1 MKPVPM
7 IFIGAL
13 IPLSLAQVPA
23 QTGGTRNRFADNQQA
38 IAEGRQVYNNV
49 CTACHGYDGAAGERA
64 PGLGVSGRRYLRTS
78 DQELFDAVV
87 KGIPGTSMP
96 AMGLSDDDAWKVAA
110 YIRSLRGTALDAPAS
125 GNVANGERV
134 YWGKG
139 QCADCHM
146 LRGKGELLGPD
157 LSNLGAIRKLYAIKD
172 ALTKPDHRVTT
183 DGGRH
188 EVSLEPLTSYQPVRV
203 VTRDGNAISGVLK
216 NEDSFSLQ
224 MLGTDNELHSFARAD
239 LREVVYER
247 KSLMPTDYD
256 KRLTPEEFQDLIAF
270 LSRQS
275 FGPRPAARGRVS
287 VE

>member
-1 MKPVPM
+1 MNPLP
-7 IFIGAL
+7 IIIIGAL
-13 IPLSLAQVPA
+13 FPLGLAQAPA
-23 QTGGTRNRFADNQQA
+23 QTGARRNPFAGNDQA
-38 IAEGRQVYNNV
+38 IAAGRQIYNNV

-78 DQELFDAVV
+78 DQELFDAVEN
-87 KGIPGTSMP
+87 GIPGTSMP
-96 AMGLSDDDAWKVAA
+96 AMGLAENDAWKVTA
-110 YIRSLRGTALDAPAS
+110 YIRSLRGTALDAPAP
-125 GNVANGERV
+125 GDVAKGEQV

-139 QCADCHM
+139 RCADCHM
-146 LRGKGELLGPD
+146 LRGKGGLLGPD
-157 LSNLGAIRKLYAIKD
+157 LSNLAAIRKLNDIKD

-203 VTRDGNAISGVLK
+203 VTRDGSIISGILK
-216 NEDSFSLQ
+216 NEDPFSLQ
-224 MLGTDNELHSFARAD
+224 MLGADNELHFFSRTE
-239 LREVVYER
+239 LREVVYDR
-247 KSLMPTDYD
+247 RSPMPTDYD
-256 KRLTPEEFQDLIAF
+256 KRLTAEEFQDLIAF